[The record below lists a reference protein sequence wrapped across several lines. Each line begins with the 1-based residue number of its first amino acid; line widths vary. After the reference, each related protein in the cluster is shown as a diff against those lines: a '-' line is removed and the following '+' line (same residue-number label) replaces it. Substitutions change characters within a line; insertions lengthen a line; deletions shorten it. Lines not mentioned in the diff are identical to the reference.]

1 MSAATATSVLRAQP
15 RLLPRGWQA
24 YALFTLLPLWWL
36 LGLSHFI
43 FALLAA
49 LMLPALLFR
58 RDGVKVPHGFG
69 VWLAFLAWMLVS
81 AVEIDTTGR
90 MLGFVLRFSVYGSAT
105 VLFLYLYNARR
116 GELGATVLTY
126 ALAAYWVVI
135 VLGGYLGV
143 LFPHVEFT
151 TPAAHVIPRSLSSN
165 SYVQDM
171 VTARFAEVQTF
182 LGYPIGRPRAFFTYT
197 NGWGSAFALTIPF
210 AFAALGSIESRTRR
224 RFLQLTLLV
233 SLVPAILSVNRGLW
247 LSATV
252 ACVYFALRLLVR
264 GETQRFLRLAS
275 VVAVAAVVILASP
288 LSTVIGE
295 RFAHQHSNSARE
307 ALYAETFDRALQ
319 SPLVGYGAPR
329 PAESQ
334 AYLDSVG
341 TQGQVLYLVFSHGF
355 PALVLFLGW
364 LVHTFVRTAAL
375 TRGAGVWAHL
385 VILIALVQAPFYGLE
400 TQMFVIMGAAA
411 IALREL
417 DHGAATMRRRR
428 A

>member
-1 MSAATATSVLRAQP
+1 MTAAAASVAVRAQP

-24 YALFTLLPLWWL
+24 YGLFALLPLWWL

-43 FALLAA
+43 FAILAA

-58 RDGVKVPHGFG
+58 EGGVRVPRGFV

-90 MLGFVLRFSVYGSAT
+90 LLGFALRFSVYGGAT
-105 VLFLYLYNARR
+105 VLFLYLYNAKRTD
-116 GELGATVLTY
+116 LGATVLTY

-143 LFPHVEFT
+143 LFPHVQFT
-151 TPAAHVIPRSLSSN
+151 TPAAHVIPKPLSSN

-171 VTARFAEVQTF
+171 VTARFAEVATF

-197 NGWGSAFALTIPF
+197 NGWGSAFALTVPF
-210 AFAALGSIESRTRR
+210 VFAALGTIKSRATRR
-224 RFLQLTLLV
+224 TLQIALV
-233 SLVPAILSVNRGLW
+233 ASIVPAILSVNRGLW
-247 LSATV
+247 LSAIV
-252 ACVYFALRLLVR
+252 ACVYVALRLLLH
-264 GETQRFLRLAS
+264 GDTQRFLRLAAL
-275 VVAVAAVVILASP
+275 VGVAAVVILASP
-288 LSTVIGE
+288 LSAVVGE
-295 RFAHQHSNSARE
+295 RFAHQHSNAARE
-307 ALYAETFDRALQ
+307 ALYTETFDRALQ

-329 PAESQ
+329 PAQSQ

-364 LVHTFVRTAAL
+364 FAHTFVRTASLA
-375 TRGAGVWAHL
+375 RGPGAWAHL
-385 VILIALVQAPFYGLE
+385 VILIAIVQAPFYGLE

-417 DHGAATMRRRR
+417 DAGPPTMRRRR
-428 A
+428 V